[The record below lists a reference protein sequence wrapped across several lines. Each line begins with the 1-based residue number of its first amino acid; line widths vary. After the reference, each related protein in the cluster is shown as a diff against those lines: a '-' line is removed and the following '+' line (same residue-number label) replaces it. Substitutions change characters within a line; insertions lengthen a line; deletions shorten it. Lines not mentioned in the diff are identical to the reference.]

1 MSAIRTDQR
10 SGDDAA
16 RELRVRID
24 RFASQLRLRRS
35 NGWGVASLEM
45 MAHEAEQLHRA
56 ATRIDGPWASALAQ
70 LRGPLSAARQ
80 AQRLPGA
87 ADTASLIANVEQFLL
102 RLSRRPDPASEP
114 LPRAE
119 TPPPGYWRR
128 WAGDAPPPGHPTD
141 HPAADHPTESAPMNA
156 TAAAPTPVPDAAS
169 DTPRAA
175 EAPYRVLIV
184 EDDRA
189 QALFAEGVL
198 NGAGIE
204 ATVVSDPAEV
214 MEAME
219 RVRPELVLMD
229 LHMPGMSGTELTA
242 LIREQPAF
250 LHTPIVFLTGDPD
263 PEKQF
268 EVLECGADDFLQKP
282 IRPRHLVAAVESRV
296 KRARALGQQRLGHV
310 SRNPSTG
317 LLTRPHLMQRLG
329 GALPNMERG
338 GVFFIEVEGAASL
351 RERHGYAALERV
363 MTEAGRQLAGLAGA
377 SHAARL
383 NDNAFL
389 AFWPDLLPEQLEG
402 QARALRDGMG
412 GQPVEVDGD
421 RVRLRVA
428 VGHVALPC
436 GFTDAG
442 ALLEA
447 AEQAARAARNSP
459 VGLAAYV
466 PPERRDDA
474 VELAAHLRNALVE
487 DRFELLFQPIVA
499 VAGGEEA
506 QYQTLLRLRAADGA
520 LHNAG
525 EIVPAAESAG
535 MIADV
540 DRWVLEHALDVMRQR
555 RTEGRTLRLF
565 VPQSPRTLA
574 RDGYGDWLVAAM
586 RERGL
591 EGPSLVLDVR
601 LGDALIHAVTLRQF
615 CEQMVPAGVQLCLS
629 QYEHGHDADRLLAQ
643 LPLGYVRLSA
653 RYAEANSG
661 SDIRDEM
668 RVAIDRS
675 HRLGLQVVGHRVE
688 DPQAAAT
695 LWMSG
700 IDYIQ
705 GNLVQQAAG
714 ELDFD
719 FQHAV
724 L

>member
-10 SGDDAA
+10 SGDRAA
-16 RELRVRID
+16 RELRARID
-24 RFASQLRLRRS
+24 RFASQLRLRRGG
-35 NGWGVASLEM
+35 GWDVASLER
-45 MAHEAEQLHRA
+45 MAHEAEQLHGA
-56 ATRIDGPWASALAQ
+56 AARVDGPWASVLAQ

-80 AQRLPGA
+80 AQRLPDA
-87 ADTASLIANVEQFLL
+87 ADTASLIAIVEQLLL
-102 RLSRRPDPASEP
+102 RLSRGADPVAAP

-119 TPPPGYWRR
+119 LPPPSYWRR
-128 WAGDAPPPGHPTD
+128 WAEDAPPPE
-141 HPAADHPTESAPMNA
+141 PASDSPADAVPMNA
-156 TAAAPTPVPDAAS
+156 TAPAPDTTPD
-169 DTPRAA
+169 PRTA
-175 EAPYRVLIV
+175 EVPYRVLIV

-198 NGAGIE
+198 RGAGIE
-204 ATVVSDPAEV
+204 ATVVSEPGEV
-214 MEAME
+214 MDTMD

-263 PEKQF
+263 PERQF

-296 KRARALGQQRLGHV
+296 KRARALGQHRLGHA
-310 SRNPSTG
+310 SRNPATG

-377 SHAARL
+377 CPAARL

-389 AFWPDLLPEQLEG
+389 AFCPELLPDQLEG

-412 GQPVEVDGD
+412 GEPIELDGD

-428 VGHVALPC
+428 VGHVALSC

-442 ALLEA
+442 AVLEA

-459 VGLAAYV
+459 VGLAAYA
-466 PPERRDDA
+466 PPVHRDGLR
-474 VELAAHLRNALVE
+474 ELAADLRNALAE

-506 QYQTLLRLRAADGA
+506 QYQTLLRLHAADGTV
-520 LHNAG
+520 HNAG

-535 MIADV
+535 MIADI
-540 DRWVLEHALDVMRQR
+540 DRWVLERALDVMRQR
-555 RTEGRTLRLF
+555 RMEGRTLRLF

-574 RDGYGDWLVAAM
+574 REAYADWLVAAM

-629 QYEHGHDADRLLAQ
+629 QYEHGDDADRLLAQ

-653 RYAEANSG
+653 RYAEANAG
-661 SDIRDEM
+661 SEVRDEM
-668 RVAIDRS
+668 RTTIDRA